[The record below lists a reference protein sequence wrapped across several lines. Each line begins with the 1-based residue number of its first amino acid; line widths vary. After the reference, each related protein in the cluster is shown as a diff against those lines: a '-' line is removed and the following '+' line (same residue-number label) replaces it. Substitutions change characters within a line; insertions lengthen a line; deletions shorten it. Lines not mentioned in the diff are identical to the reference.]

1 MRKRQTLRRA
11 LPVALSFIAGAAVA
25 QTATSEQ
32 PYLAEVKLAMD
43 RMMDG
48 MMVTPTGDVDR
59 DFVSMMRPHHQGAI
73 DMSVAELRFGRNEQL
88 KRIAQEIIV
97 DQQQEIAA
105 MNLAIGEPL
114 PPSVPVPTQ
123 PGSKPIL
130 GMPGMSH
137 LPHQEH

>member
-1 MRKRQTLRRA
+1 MRKPQMLRRA

-48 MMVTPTGDVDR
+48 MMVAPTGDVDR
-59 DFVSMMRPHHQGAI
+59 DFVAMMRPHHQGAI
-73 DMSVAELRFGRNEQL
+73 DMSIAQLRFGRNQQL

-97 DQQQEIAA
+97 DQQQGIAA

-123 PGSKPIL
+123 PGSKP
-130 GMPGMSH
+130 MPAVPGMSH